1 MRKTLFPLLALCLLL
16 SGCGAGKSSYAAN
29 EQAYPAETAAASY
42 DAGTYDAASGGS
54 GSGAELPQG
63 RKFIITMNVDAETD
77 DLDSA
82 LSRLNTALAEA
93 SGYIQDQNIYNGSA
107 YYSGRRYRSASLT
120 LRIPTDSLDG
130 FQADVASLAN
140 VTSSS
145 RSSEDVTLQYVDT
158 ESRITALKT
167 EQDRLMELLSQAET
181 MADLLEIESRLT
193 QVRSD
198 LESYTSQLN
207 VLENQ
212 VDYATMYLNLSEVTE
227 YTPVAEKTRLQKIGE
242 GFVKSL
248 KDLGNGILDFGVW
261 ILVELP
267 YLIVIGLVGF
277 GLFRLVKKLRK
288 KKEKK
293 ETPPKADEA

>member
-1 MRKTLFPLLALCLLL
+1 
-16 SGCGAGKSSYAAN
+16 
-29 EQAYPAETAAASY
+29 
-42 DAGTYDAASGGS
+42 
-54 GSGAELPQG
+54 
-63 RKFIITMNVDAETD
+63 MNVDAETD

-82 LSRLNTALAEA
+82 LNRLNTALAEV
-93 SGYIQDQNIYNGSA
+93 SGYVQDQNIYNGSA

-120 LRIPTDSLDG
+120 LRIPADSLDG

-198 LESYTSQLN
+198 LESYTSQLK

>member
-1 MRKTLFPLLALCLLL
+1 MKKVLTLLLCTALLL
-16 SGCGAGKSSYAAN
+16 SGCGTSKSSYAVN
-29 EQAYPAETAAASY
+29 EQAYAAETAAAAY
-42 DAGTYDAASGGS
+42 DTAASGAES
-54 GSGAELPQG
+54 GTELPEG

-82 LSRLNTALAEA
+82 LSNLNTALLKVN
-93 SGYIQDQNIYNGSA
+93 GYIQDQNIYNGSA

-120 LRIPTDSLDG
+120 LRIPTDGLDG
-130 FQADVASLAN
+130 FQADIASLAN

-167 EQDRLMELLSQAET
+167 EQDRLLELLSQAET
-181 MADLLEIESRLT
+181 MSDLLEIESRLT

-198 LESYTSQLN
+198 LESYTSQLK

-212 VDYATMYLNLSEVTE
+212 VDYATMYLDLSEVTE

-242 GFVKSL
+242 GFVKRL

-261 ILVELP
+261 VLVELP
-267 YLIVIGLVGF
+267 YLAVVVLVGF
-277 GLFRLVKKLRK
+277 GVYKLVKKLRQK
-288 KKEKK
+288 KLKK
-293 ETPPKADEA
+293 ETTPTDTAEH

>member
-1 MRKTLFPLLALCLLL
+1 MKKMLVLLLCAALLL
-16 SGCGAGKSSYAAN
+16 SGCGSSKSAYAVN
-29 EQAYPAETAAASY
+29 EQAYAAETAAAAY
-42 DAGTYDAASGGS
+42 DTAASSAES
-54 GSGAELPQG
+54 GTELPEG

-82 LSRLNTALAEA
+82 LEDLNTALAEVN
-93 SGYIQDQNIYNGSA
+93 GYIQDQDIYNGSA
-107 YYSGRRYRSASLT
+107 YSGRRYRSASLT
-120 LRIPTDSLDG
+120 LRIPAESLDG
-130 FQADVASLAN
+130 FQADIASLAN
-140 VTSSS
+140 VTSAS

-158 ESRITALKT
+158 ESRVDALKT
-167 EQDRLMELLSQAET
+167 EQDRLLELLSQAET

-198 LESYTSQLN
+198 LESYTSRLK

-212 VDYATMYLNLSEVTE
+212 VDYATMYLSLSEVTE

-261 ILVELP
+261 VLVELP
-267 YLIVIGLVGF
+267 YFAAAGLVGF
-277 GLFRLVKKLRK
+277 GVYRLVRRLRRK
-288 KKEKK
+288 KAAKK
-293 ETPPKADEA
+293 DTPPTDTAER

>member
-1 MRKTLFPLLALCLLL
+1 MKKVLILLLCTALLL

-82 LSRLNTALAEA
+82 LNRLNTALAEV

-120 LRIPTDSLDG
+120 LRIPTDSLEG

-198 LESYTSQLN
+198 LESYTSQLK

-212 VDYATMYLNLSEVTE
+212 VDYATMYLSLSEVTE

-261 ILVELP
+261 LLVELP

-277 GLFRLVKKLRK
+277 GVYRLVKKLRK
-288 KKEKK
+288 KKGKK
-293 ETPPKADEA
+293 EVPPKADEA

>member
-1 MRKTLFPLLALCLLL
+1 MKKVLTLLLCAALLL
-16 SGCGAGKSSYAAN
+16 SGCGASKSAYAVN
-29 EQAYPAETAAASY
+29 EQAYAAETAAAAY
-42 DAGTYDAASGGS
+42 DAGTYDTAAGGS
-54 GSGAELPQG
+54 GSGTELPQG
-63 RKFIITMNVDAETD
+63 QKFIITMDVDAETD
-77 DLDSA
+77 DLNSA
-82 LSRLNTALAEA
+82 LDALNAALGEVN
-93 SGYIQDQNIYNGSA
+93 GYIQDQNIYNGSA
-107 YYSGRRYRSASLT
+107 YSGRRYRSANLT
-120 LRIPTDSLDG
+120 LRIPADSLDQ

-140 VTSSS
+140 VTSAS

-158 ESRITALKT
+158 ESRVNALKT

-198 LESYTSQLN
+198 LESYTSQLK

-227 YTPVAEKTRLQKIGE
+227 YTPVAEKTRLQQIGE

-261 ILVELP
+261 VLVELP
-267 YLIVIGLVGF
+267 YFAVVALVGF
-277 GLFRLVKKLRK
+277 GVYRLVKRLRRK
-288 KKEKK
+288 KVKK
-293 ETPPKADEA
+293 ETPPTDAAEK

>member
-1 MRKTLFPLLALCLLL
+1 MKKVLILLLCTALLL
-16 SGCGAGKSSYAAN
+16 SGCGASKSSYAEN
-29 EQAYPAETAAASY
+29 EKAYPAETAAAYDTGSY
-42 DAGTYDAASGGS
+42 DVASGDS

-82 LSRLNTALAEA
+82 LNRLNTALAEV

-120 LRIPTDSLDG
+120 LRIPADSLDG

-198 LESYTSQLN
+198 LESYTSQLK

-288 KKEKK
+288 KKGKK